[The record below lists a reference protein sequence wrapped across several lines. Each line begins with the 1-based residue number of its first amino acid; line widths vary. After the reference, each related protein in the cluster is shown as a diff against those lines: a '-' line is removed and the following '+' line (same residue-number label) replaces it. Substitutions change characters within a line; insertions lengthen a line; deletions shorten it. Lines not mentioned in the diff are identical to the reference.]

1 MGSPAAQ
8 CAGPDGEQPE
18 GVRQGDRAVQHQEPT
33 QVTQF
38 FKVDIF

>member
-8 CAGPDGEQPE
+8 RAGSDGEQPE
-18 GVRQGDRAVQHQEPT
+18 GVRQVDRAVQHQEPT

-38 FKVDIF
+38 FEINIF